1 MLAFLGSFHV
11 QQSLLVA
18 SGDGMGAIIARLFF
32 WRREIEE
39 GSRRDD
45 DDSVLSDDGSTDSL
59 LHHEQVS
66 THLQSPSPPGGG
78 ESETDEPLIESLPLD
93 ILLKYA

>member
-1 MLAFLGSFHV
+1 
-11 QQSLLVA
+11 
-18 SGDGMGAIIARLFF
+18 MGAIIARLFS

-39 GSRRDD
+39 SDD
-45 DDSVLSDDGSTDSL
+45 DDDNDSVLSDDGSTDSL

-78 ESETDEPLIESLPLD
+78 EGETDEPLIEILPLD
-93 ILLKYA
+93 ILLKYAKINFYV